1 MYKFSLI
8 TICLNPG
15 NKLRMTLESAMRQSF
30 TDFEL
35 IIKDGGSKDGS
46 LDTIQDFL
54 QDDRVRLFEEKDKSI
69 YDAMNQAVSHAQGE
83 YVFFLNCGDVLHDE
97 NVLARVAAEEEKL
110 REASVAVQRRS
121 DSNDLNAR
129 DRWILYGNIYSEKT
143 KTQITP
149 PSQITGFTCYR
160 NIPCHQACFYATS
173 LCREK
178 PFETKYKIR
187 GDYEHFLWCFYRGNA
202 KMQYMDTMIAI
213 YEGGGYSE
221 TKENLKRSKREHKE
235 ITQKYMGKAELF
247 KYRAIMAVTLAPIR
261 TWIAENPRLS
271 KGYQKLVRK
280 LYRN

>member
-15 NKLRMTLESAMRQSF
+15 NKLRMTLESAMQQSYE
-30 TDFEL
+30 DFEL
-35 IIKDGGSKDGS
+35 IIKDGGSTDGS

-54 QDDRVRLFEEKDKSI
+54 QDDRVRLFKEKDRSI
-69 YDAMNQAVSHAQGE
+69 YDAMNQAVSHAEGE
-83 YVFFLNCGDVLHDE
+83 YVFFLNCGDVLYDE

-110 REASVAVQRRS
+110 RKA
-121 DSNDLNAR
+121 NA

-143 KTQITP
+143 KTLITP